1 MKMIRIPL
9 LISFAALVP
18 VAAGAQ
24 SLSHVPAAFLD
35 VGLDARGTAMA
46 GANVVVARDLAAVV
60 WNPAG
65 LVSIGSSR
73 QLMLSTTRQL
83 GLVPYHLLVFGKK
96 VAGTPAAVGATTSGD
111 DVLRENSA
119 FVAAAR
125 RVAPYTTAGIALKL
139 YQASFGNNA
148 GGQWEIENADR
159 QVRGS
164 AFGAGLDVGVRYV
177 SRKGLAA
184 ALVAKNLF
192 SSVSYNASNA
202 AGTAKGGSE
211 SIPTEWIAGLGVAA
225 TRYTLFELD
234 LHKATHADVRDRV
247 AIGAEQILF
256 GMFAVRAGY
265 AQNLDAAQVERNVTV
280 GGGLALDLPRTGLR
294 VGLDVAYLIT
304 ELQNFL
310 HVSFRVIW

>member
-1 MKMIRIPL
+1 MRRVRILPL
-9 LISFAALVP
+9 ILVVALAP
-18 VAAGAQ
+18 LESSGQ

-46 GANVVVARDLAAVV
+46 GANVVVARDVAAVV
-60 WNPAG
+60 WNPAA
-65 LVSIGSSR
+65 LASIGSSR

-83 GLVPYHLLVFGKK
+83 GLVPYHLLAFGQK

-125 RVAPYTTAGIALKL
+125 RVAPFTTAGITLKL
-139 YQASFGNNA
+139 YQASYGNNA
-148 GGQWEIENADR
+148 SGRWEIENADR

-184 ALVAKNLF
+184 GFVAKNLF

-211 SIPTEWIAGLGVAA
+211 SLPTEWIVGLGMAA
-225 TRYTLFELD
+225 TRSTLFELD
-234 LHKATHADVRDRV
+234 LRKATHTDVRDRV
-247 AIGAEQILF
+247 AFGAEQILF
-256 GMFAVRAGY
+256 EMLALRAGY
-265 AQNLDAAQVERNVTV
+265 AQNLDAAHVERDVTV
-280 GGGLALDLPRTGLR
+280 GGGLALTLPRTGLR
-294 VGLDVAYLIT
+294 VGLDLAYVIS

-310 HVSFRVIW
+310 HVSFRVAW